1 MEKPKPR
8 MFEMTEDEFRNI
20 DNDCG
25 GFCVACGEPAFG
37 VEPDARRYR
46 CEDCGKP
53 AVFGAAELL
62 LCGRIEII
70 DG

>member
-25 GFCVACGEPAFG
+25 GFCIACGSEAYSI
-37 VEPDARRYR
+37 EPDAREYE
-46 CEDCGKP
+46 CESCGRPK
-53 AVFGAAELL
+53 VYGAAELML
-62 LCGRIEII
+62 YGSIKII